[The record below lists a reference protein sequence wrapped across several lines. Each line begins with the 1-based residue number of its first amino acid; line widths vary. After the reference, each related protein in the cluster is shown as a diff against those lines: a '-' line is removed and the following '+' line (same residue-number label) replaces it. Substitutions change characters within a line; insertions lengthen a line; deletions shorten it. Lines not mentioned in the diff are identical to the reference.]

1 MKPLRLHVLT
11 VVTCWTVHS
20 EKGACVD
27 NVGLHY
33 FTGRINWDWRLSAFI
48 LLIWDAG
55 FLVAHPSWLLS
66 MLLSYKLNCFRSEE
80 ASVKSQSCLQHNWQ
94 ARLHYTNIHI
104 HVPDFPL
111 SVSLLTHCLP
121 FFLSHLTL
129 FFSLSHSF
137 SVSFSSH
144 QAAERQIRSW
154 FTVQLNVVIETL
166 LQKKKKKKT
175 ACRFHPALIGLPLAC
190 ACVRTRV
197 LLCVF
202 VLLCVSNALVGT
214 SRLRF
219 FFTFKEGRLKF
230 RLCVNVFAAF
240 VSFLSFL
247 LRAFSRPTE
256 PLYKCWC

>member
-1 MKPLRLHVLT
+1 MYQISLSPSLCSRT
-11 VVTCWTVHS
+11 VS
-20 EKGACVD
+20 
-27 NVGLHY
+27 
-33 FTGRINWDWRLSAFI
+33 
-48 LLIWDAG
+48 
-55 FLVAHPSWLLS
+55 PSS
-66 MLLSYKLNCFRSEE
+66 SPISPSF
-80 ASVKSQSCLQHNWQ
+80 
-94 ARLHYTNIHI
+94 
-104 HVPDFPL
+104 FP
-111 SVSLLTHCLP
+111 
-121 FFLSHLTL
+121 
-129 FFSLSHSF
+129 LSHSF

-230 RLCVNVFAAF
+230 RLCTCECFCCF
-240 VSFLSFL
+240 RFLPF
-247 LRAFSRPTE
+247 FSSPSIQ
-256 PLYKCWC
+256 PSNWAVI